1 MKQFTFLSSQTRA
14 RFSGESRGFT
24 VTELLVVVAIIALLL
39 ALILVGF
46 RKAKLMA
53 KTMSCLSNQRQISL
67 AQASYAADNG
77 GAYASSRTENPGDPN
92 DSPPDKNLRFTL
104 SNTCGSFP
112 ILINKGNPTKD
123 SYHSWTASYGTNV
136 TGNEPQK
143 KELETAITK
152 GRLFPYVGSLPVYKS
167 PLDPSDRFRSYSL
180 NSFVGG
186 VVPEDSIEWSTKFSP
201 WFCEQG
207 VTPRE
212 LVSTHVVHHKFPS
225 QTLMSIVED
234 PNNGGNMNDGSWMID
249 VRPPPGSIAPPG
261 TLNPG
266 QWGNTGGWE
275 GWIDSPAFWEPTS
288 ITYSYVDGSTESYS
302 LQNKSIVTAMQGPPG
317 AGIPHRYAQPAD
329 NAATGPW
336 RRDWM
341 HFRDRMMPGVIPPMI
356 PRYQAE

>member
-14 RFSGESRGFT
+14 RFSPESRGFT
-24 VTELLVVVAIIALLL
+24 LTELLVVVAIIALLL
-39 ALILVGF
+39 ALILIGF

-67 AQASYAADNG
+67 AQASYATDNG
-77 GAYASSRTENPGDPN
+77 GAYTSSRTEGPVTV
-92 DSPPDKNLRFTL
+92 SSTL
-104 SNTCGSFP
+104 ANTTCGSFP
-112 ILINKGNPTKD
+112 ILLNKGNPAAD

-136 TGNEPQK
+136 TGNYPQK
-143 KELETAITK
+143 KEFETAITK

-167 PLDPSDRFRSYSL
+167 PLDSSDRFRSYSL
-180 NSFVGG
+180 SAFVG
-186 VVPEDSIEWSTKFSP
+186 VTVPEDDLGEWAPTFFP
-201 WFCEQG
+201 WFCSQG

-212 LVSTHVVHHKFPS
+212 WVSTHVAHQKFPS
-225 QTLMSIVED
+225 QTIMSIVED
-234 PNNGGNMNDGSWMID
+234 PNKGENMNEGSWMID
-249 VRPPPGSIAPPG
+249 PRPPLGSIAPPG
-261 TLNPG
+261 TPNPG
-266 QWGNTGGWE
+266 QWGNTSGWQ

-317 AGIPHRYAQPAD
+317 DGIDHRYLQPAD
-329 NAATGPW
+329 NPATGPW

-341 HFRDRMMPGVIPPMI
+341 HFRDRLMPGVIPPMI

>member
-1 MKQFTFLSSQTRA
+1 MKQFTFLSSKKPS
-14 RFSGESRGFT
+14 RFFGESRGFT

-39 ALILVGF
+39 ALVLVGF

-67 AQASYAADNG
+67 AQANYATDNG
-77 GAYASSRTENPGDPN
+77 GAYASNRTKNPGDPN
-92 DSPPDKNLRFTL
+92 DSPPDYNLRFTL

-112 ILINKGNPTKD
+112 ILINKGNTAAD
-123 SYHSWTASYGTNV
+123 SYHSWTASYGVNMN
-136 TGNEPQK
+136 GQS
-143 KELETAITK
+143 ELETAITK

-167 PLDPSDRFRSYSL
+167 PLDPTDRFRSYSL

-186 VVPEDSIEWSTKFSP
+186 TVPEDSREWAEKWNT
-201 WFCEQG
+201 WFCSQD

-212 LVSTHVVHHKFPS
+212 WVSTHVVHHKFPS
-225 QTLMSIVED
+225 QTLMSIIED
-234 PNNGGNMNDGSWMID
+234 DSDGVAYNNQGWAID
-249 VRPPPGSIAPPG
+249 PRPPLGSIAPPG
-261 TLNPG
+261 TPNPG
-266 QWGNTGGWE
+266 QWANSGGWE
-275 GWIDSPAFWEPTS
+275 GWIDWPAFWEPAN

-302 LQNKSIVTAMQGPPG
+302 LQNKSIVTSIEGPPG
-317 AGIPHRYAQPAD
+317 AGYSHRWAQPAD

-341 HFRDRMMPGVIPPMI
+341 HFRDRLMPGVIPPMV